1 MNKILI
7 GEIGMKKSVLWLV
20 ETALMLAML
29 VALQAV
35 TKPMGQ
41 LVTGSCVNLILAI
54 TVLVV
59 GCSGGLTVALLSP
72 VFAFLLNI
80 APNIVTVIPIMV
92 GNAAFVVLLKLLYN
106 KALWQQILALAAAA
120 AAKFALLYFLVVKVI
135 CEFLAPE
142 LLMKKIGDTIILAP
156 KMTKM
161 LPTMFSWTQ
170 LFTALIGGAV
180 ALLIYPTLKKAL
192 RK

>member
-1 MNKILI
+1 
-7 GEIGMKKSVLWLV
+7 MKKTVLWLV

-29 VALQAV
+29 ITLQSV

-59 GCSGGLTVALLSP
+59 GYSGGLTVALLSP
-72 VFAFLLNI
+72 IFAFLLNI
-80 APNIVTVIPIMV
+80 APNIVTVIPIML
-92 GNAAFVVLLKLLYN
+92 GNTVFVVLLKMLYN

-120 AAKFALLYFLVVKVI
+120 AAKCAVLYFLVVKVI
-135 CEFLAPE
+135 CDYLAPA
-142 LLMKKIGDTIILAP
+142 LSMKKVGDIIILAP
-156 KMTKM
+156 KMIKM

-180 ALLIYPTLKKAL
+180 ALLIYPSLKKAL

>member
-1 MNKILI
+1 
-7 GEIGMKKSVLWLV
+7 MKKSVLWLA

-29 VALQAV
+29 VTLQSV

-59 GCSGGLTVALLSP
+59 GYSGGLTVALLSP
-72 VFAFLLNI
+72 IFAFLLNI
-80 APNIVTVIPIMV
+80 APNIVTVIPIML
-92 GNAAFVVLLKLLYN
+92 GNAVFVALLKLLYN
-106 KALWQQILALAAAA
+106 KQQILALVTAA
-120 AAKFALLYFLVVKVI
+120 AAKCAVLYFLVVKVI
-135 CEFLAPE
+135 CDYLAPD
-142 LLMKKIGDTIILAP
+142 LLMKKVGNNIILAP
-156 KMTKM
+156 KMIKM

-180 ALLIYPTLKKAL
+180 AILIYPTLKKAL

>member
-1 MNKILI
+1 
-7 GEIGMKKSVLWLV
+7 MKKSVLWLV
-20 ETALMLAML
+20 QTALMLAML
-29 VALQAV
+29 VTLQSV

-59 GCSGGLTVALLSP
+59 GYSGGLTVALLSP
-72 VFAFLLNI
+72 MFAFLLNI
-80 APNIVTVIPIMV
+80 APNIVTVIPIML
-92 GNAAFVVLLKLLYN
+92 GNAVFVALLKLLYN
-106 KALWQQILALAAAA
+106 KQQILALAAAA
-120 AAKFALLYFLVVKVI
+120 GAKCAVLYVLVVKVI
-135 CEFLAPE
+135 CDYLAPD
-142 LLMKKIGDTIILAP
+142 LLMKKVGDTIILAP
-156 KMTKM
+156 KMLKM